1 MNIPITIQEI
11 EFVAE
16 KLPIKK
22 SPGPDVHWRLFPNVS
37 EELIAIVHNLFQK
50 IKEGALPNLS
60 YETLIPMSDKDSTK
74 PETCRPISIVKTD
87 TKTLSKI
94 LANGICITF
103 LKVTHHGQ
111 PEFIP
116 GMRRWVNIPKPFN
129 VITIF
134 TS

>member
-1 MNIPITIQEI
+1 MNSPITIKEI
-11 EFVAE
+11 EYVAE

-50 IKEGALPNLS
+50 IKEEGALPNLS
-60 YETLIPMSDKDSTK
+60 YETLIPSSDKDSTR
-74 PETCRPISIVKTD
+74 PETCSPISIVNTD

-103 LKVTHHGQ
+103 LKAKSGY
-111 PEFIP
+111 
-116 GMRRWVNIPKPFN
+116 
-129 VITIF
+129 
-134 TS
+134 